1 MLKVSELKA
10 RLGGAEVL
18 RGISLDV
25 AAGEVVCLIGANG
38 AGKTTL
44 LRTLAGSVTSLSGVT
59 LLGGRSLQGLGATQR
74 VRHGLALVPEGR
86 QVFAPLSVLENLK
99 MGAYTRPANEFQE
112 SLAQV
117 LELFPILRLRMAQA
131 AGTLSGGEQ
140 QMLAIGR
147 ALMSRPK
154 LLLLDE
160 PSLGVAPKVVS
171 EIFAKLGKLA
181 QQGLAVLLAEQ
192 NASIAL
198 AAASRGY
205 VIAEGKVVLSD
216 DTARLSSNPEV
227 RRAYLGV

>member
-198 AAASRGY
+198 ATASRGY

-216 DTARLSSNPEV
+216 DTARLSGNPEV

>member
-1 MLKVSELKA
+1 MLKVNELKA

-18 RGISLDV
+18 RGISLEV

-59 LLGGRSLQGLGATQR
+59 LLEGRSLQGLGATQR

-171 EIFAKLGKLA
+171 EIFAKLGQLA

-192 NASIAL
+192 NAGMAL
-198 AAASRGY
+198 ATASRGY